1 MDHVRTAV
9 HLDDLGFLPAV
20 AQNAHGVA
28 DLESAGPGLRIHR
41 SCGSRTVA
49 ASIRARLKRRRRR
62 WNLAAVRVGLR
73 FGWRLRVAFCREQS
87 SQLYAERFAS
97 LVRLPLLVVLII
109 AGARGVVTRKNF
121 EALSVCAHVN
131 NVNLQHRRLRERA
144 GHRHSQK
151 QTSQRE
157 YAHLSH
163 LALHTLGSA
172 GSESS
177 AAQENNVAEGYHQK
191 GAALL

>member
-41 SCGSRTVA
+41 FCGSRTVA
-49 ASIRARLKRRRRR
+49 ACIRVRLKRRRRR

-97 LVRLPLLVVLII
+97 LVRLPLLVVLIN
-109 AGARGVVTRKNF
+109 AGARGVGARKDF
-121 EALSVCAHVN
+121 EALSLRSHLYHIH
-131 NVNLQHRRLRERA
+131 LQRLRQLERPV
-144 GHRHSQK
+144 HK
-151 QTSQRE
+151 I
-157 YAHLSH
+157 
-163 LALHTLGSA
+163 
-172 GSESS
+172 
-177 AAQENNVAEGYHQK
+177 
-191 GAALL
+191 